1 MEGEWEG
8 KRNHAR
14 MLLSEVS
21 IPDLGSAQPTAHES
35 HRHNRQA
42 GSSIFSPVQKAE
54 EATEGYS
61 GAGPCWSYRQ
71 RIREVRTQLDLKL
84 VRNGNGNKKNL

>member
-42 GSSIFSPVQKAE
+42 GSSSSLQCK
-54 EATEGYS
+54 
-61 GAGPCWSYRQ
+61 RQ
-71 RIREVRTQLDLKL
+71 RRPQRATQEQGLVGHIGRELGKSELSWI
-84 VRNGNGNKKNL
+84 